1 MIYTIKCCESCN
13 EKKDY
18 KQILSDTP
26 PHSNGQYRK
35 LI

>member
-26 PHSNGQYRK
+26 PRTVMVNTEN
-35 LI
+35 